1 MTSMSQAQ
9 YRAMIGATDQA
20 QAKGKGK
27 RSKFNSVKVVID
39 GHEFDSK
46 KETKRYRELKLLL
59 RAKAISDLR
68 LQVVYELAGK
78 VHLAGEKRAKPAL
91 RYKADFVY
99 FDIEKGHLV
108 VEDVKSP
115 ATRRLAAYR
124 QKKHLMKSVLN
135 IDITEV

>member
-1 MTSMSQAQ
+1 MSSMSPAQ
-9 YRAMIGATDQA
+9 YRAMIGTTEP
-20 QAKGKGK
+20 QAKGR
-27 RSKFNSVKVVID
+27 RSKYNSVKVLID

-46 KETKRYRELKLLL
+46 KEAKRYNELKLLL
-59 RAKAISDLR
+59 RAKVISNLR
-68 LQVVYELAGK
+68 MQVVFVLARK
-78 VHLAGEKRAKPAL
+78 VHLAGEARVKPAM

-99 FDIEKGHLV
+99 FDNEKGVEV

-124 QKKHLMKSVLN
+124 QKKHLMKTVLN